1 MTKYS
6 PIVSEFES
14 AEQEA
19 SYLRWMEAKVA
30 ASLADPRPPVPHDQA
45 MTRIRKI
52 LARKAGKSCS
62 D

>member
-19 SYLRWMEAKVA
+19 SYLRWMKAKVA
-30 ASLADPRPPVPHDQA
+30 ASLADPRPSVPHDQVMA
-45 MTRIRKI
+45 EIDQI
-52 LARKAGKSCS
+52 IAEKSAKQT
-62 D
+62 